1 MTAEPDIVAELTPD
15 LGAQA
20 AIGLMLAAIAVLEA
34 KDPRWRLS
42 RAIVSGDL
50 WLSGE
55 AERSYR
61 DAVRRLG
68 FPELEPP

>member
-15 LGAQA
+15 LEAQR

-34 KDPRWRLS
+34 KDPLWRLS
-42 RAIVSGDL
+42 RAIASGDL